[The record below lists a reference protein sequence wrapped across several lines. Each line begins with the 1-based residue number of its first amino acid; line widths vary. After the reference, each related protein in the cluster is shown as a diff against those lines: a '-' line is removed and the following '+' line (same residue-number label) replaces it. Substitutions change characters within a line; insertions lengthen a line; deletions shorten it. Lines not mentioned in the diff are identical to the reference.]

1 MELEKSLWNLSLAM
15 QSLEDKSAE
24 EILMCYYRARSLYRK
39 AADENVS
46 DTVIQ
51 WARMLLDNIIQEVK
65 KRKLEVGSSLFV
77 QIEADGTFVHG
88 YEELKAFLASFEFNT
103 MIQIGD
109 ELVKYCASEEQR
121 RALIELQRAI
131 VMDGNG

>member
-1 MELEKSLWNLSLAM
+1 MELEQSLWNLSLAM

-24 EILMCYYRARSLYRK
+24 EILMCYYRAKSLYDK
-39 AADENVS
+39 ATDENVS
-46 DTVIQ
+46 ATVIQ
-51 WARMLLDNIIQEVK
+51 WARKLLDNIIQEVK
-65 KRKLEVGSSLFV
+65 KRKLEIRSSLFV
-77 QIEADGTFVHG
+77 QMDADGNFVHG
-88 YEELKAFLASFEFNT
+88 YDELKAFLASFEFDA